1 MVGIAL
7 ATQPLIRPGGPANT
21 ATVDV
26 FLLAALVA
34 VLLWSTA
41 DRPVLHAPYI
51 VSFGLLAVAGLMSA
65 MAGRFPGDG
74 LITVTQD
81 LWLFVTCVALANV
94 GRTPESLRLVMRAW
108 AWSAV
113 FWSALLLVAQFA
125 GIGALAGHTFDSSR
139 AALTFIHPNQA
150 GSYFLL
156 SFWVVVATPFS
167 TRARK
172 VLAALVVVAAEVVTG
187 SMGAAVGLMAGAG
200 VVVLI
205 ATAKRAGWVAAVAL
219 TTVFALAAV
228 GVLALARSASV
239 LQAAEQ
245 SDVTIVH
252 DTIGRSDRS
261 SSGRLTRFAEIW
273 ANRDQIGPLGV
284 GAAATKDFLLANQAS
299 QAKEAHNDYI
309 ATLTERGLFG
319 GAALLLLIGAI
330 TARAIALVRVHLRRG
345 FEIAVASTVALVG
358 GVVSLGANG
367 LTHEILHYRQTWAF
381 LAVFAA
387 VYLFALDRPKA
398 ARA

>member
-1 MVGIAL
+1 
-7 ATQPLIRPGGPANT
+7 
-21 ATVDV
+21 
-26 FLLAALVA
+26 
-34 VLLWSTA
+34 
-41 DRPVLHAPYI
+41 VLHAPYI
-51 VSFGLLAVAGLMSA
+51 VSFGLLAVAGLVSA

-81 LWLFVTCVALANV
+81 LWLFVTCMALANV

-113 FWSALLLVAQFA
+113 FWSTLLLVAQFA